1 MSGPLSHIKV
11 LDLSR
16 VLAAPWAAQNLADLG
31 ADVIKVERPGKG
43 DDSRAYAPPFLKD
56 AQGKDTR
63 ESAYFCAANRGKRS
77 ITVNLTL
84 PEGQAIV
91 RDLAQQCDVLLENYK
106 VGEPP
111 PYGLRSN
118 YPENPHTRVVF

>member
-16 VLAAPWAAQNLADLG
+16 VLAAPWAAQTLADLG
-31 ADVIKVERPGKG
+31 AEVIKVERPLKG

-56 AQGKDTR
+56 AHGQDTR

-77 ITVNLTL
+77 ITVNLTK
-84 PEGQAIV
+84 PEGQQLV
-91 RDLAQQCDVLLENYK
+91 RELAQQCDVLLENYK
-106 VGEPP
+106 VGDLAR
-111 PYGLRSN
+111 YGLG
-118 YPENPHTRVVF
+118 YDDLKAINPGIIY